1 MVTLSKILDRI
12 DGAFSQ
18 GDFYLSFLKGPLTW
32 FDDSSKIWKLIG
44 VVSYGS
50 RKAETKIESKTS
62 T

>member
-1 MVTLSKILDRI
+1 MAHFRKVTSITL
-12 DGAFSQ
+12 F
-18 GDFYLSFLKGPLTW
+18 FKGPLTW

-50 RKAETKIESKTS
+50 RKEETKIENKTR